1 MWKKLKTLFI
11 RSVNKA
17 IECDIVTQGAAIAFY
32 TIFSIAPMLIL
43 VISLASIFY
52 SEELISGQVG
62 EQLEAFVGAELT
74 RGIQDYMEA
83 RRQSPENFFTTI
95 IAIVM
100 MIVGATTVINQL
112 KYVLNMIWEIQEVH
126 IHSVWQILINRLI
139 SFGVIILLSLLLL
152 TSLLTESILSV
163 AIPFFQQF
171 LPDFTLQI
179 FQYASRISTII
190 FATAFFTL
198 VFKILPDVNAPWKDI
213 IIGAIFTTILF
224 LAGKYLVGIFLTATG
239 IDTTYKAAGSLV
251 LFIIWVYYNIQIVL
265 FGAILTQMYTKIVGG
280 KITPYRFV
288 SLRKTE
294 D

>member
-1 MWKKLKTLFI
+1 MWNKIKTLFI

-32 TIFSIAPMLIL
+32 TIFSVAPLLIL

-52 SEELISGQVG
+52 SEELISGQVS
-62 EQLEAFVGAELT
+62 EQLEALVGTELT

-83 RRQSPENFFTTI
+83 RRQTPENLFTTI
-95 IAIVM
+95 IAVVM
-100 MIVGATTVINQL
+100 MVIGATTVITQL
-112 KYVLNMIWEIQEVH
+112 KYVLNMIWEVKDVH

-139 SFGVIILLSLLLL
+139 SFGVIILLSVLLL
-152 TSLLTESILSV
+152 TSLLAESILSI

-171 LPDFTLQI
+171 LPEFTLHI
-179 FQYASRISTII
+179 FQFISQISTII
-190 FATAFFTL
+190 FASAFFTL

-213 IIGAIFTTILF
+213 MAGAIFTTILF

-251 LFIIWVYYNIQIVL
+251 IFIIWVYYNIQIVL
-265 FGAILTQMYTKIVGG
+265 FGAILTQVYTSMFGG
-280 KITPYRFV
+280 EITPYRFV
-288 SLRKTE
+288 SLKNKN
-294 D
+294 